1 MKIEFKLK
9 EEDYKNALV
18 ELIYKE
24 FKSKLTLFFFLSLV
38 LSVFLSNKNTTW
50 KSFLISYLFSFCF
63 IVFLLFWK
71 KVANLFRTIKL
82 VRNNPNAIGEKSVVL
97 EEDGFYF
104 DTEIKEKNAWN
115 SILKMEVIPNYI
127 LIILS
132 NFTSITINIKELKQ
146 EEIIVFSETIEKH
159 ISKNTTNSTNK
170 KKNIYWLGIV
180 GFLPNI
186 GIIVGTI
193 LIYLGI
199 KRKDNKLK
207 IIGVANVLFTPLFWI
222 AFMYYMNYSGISK
235 KANIEFTNHYLNEI
249 VKDLEYYK
257 SVNGNYPSKLEA
269 LKKQNKFFVDTEFFK
284 KSIFFNEKNPAKFY
298 YKKLNDDY
306 ILKSFGPDMKLNT
319 KDDIF
324 PTLKS
329 KKINH

>member
-1 MKIEFKLK
+1 MKIEFKLN

-24 FKSKLTLFFFLSLV
+24 FKNKLTLIFFLSLV
-38 LSVFLSNKNTTW
+38 LSVFLSNKDITW
-50 KSFLISYLFSFCF
+50 KSFLFSYFFSFCF

-82 VRNNPNAIGEKSVVL
+82 VRNNPNDTGEKSVVL

-104 DTEIKEKNAWN
+104 ETEKNTWN
-115 SILKMEVIPNYI
+115 SILQMEVLPNYI

-132 NFTSITINIKELKQ
+132 NFSTITINKKELKQ
-146 EEIIVFSETIEKH
+146 EEITTFSEIIEKH

-170 KKNIYWLGIV
+170 KKNIYWLGVV

-186 GIIVGTI
+186 GIIVGSI

-207 IIGVANVLFTPLFWI
+207 IIGIANVLFTPLFWI
-222 AFMYYMNYSGISK
+222 AFMYYLNYSGISK
-235 KANIEFTNHYLNEI
+235 ETNIEFTKHYLNEI

-257 SVNGNYPSKLEA
+257 SVNGNYPSNLKV
-269 LKKQNKFFVDTEFFK
+269 LKKQNKFFVDTEFFR
-284 KSIFFNEKNPAKFY
+284 KSMFFNEEKPAKFY
-298 YKKLNDDY
+298 YKKLGEGY

-329 KKINH
+329 KKIK